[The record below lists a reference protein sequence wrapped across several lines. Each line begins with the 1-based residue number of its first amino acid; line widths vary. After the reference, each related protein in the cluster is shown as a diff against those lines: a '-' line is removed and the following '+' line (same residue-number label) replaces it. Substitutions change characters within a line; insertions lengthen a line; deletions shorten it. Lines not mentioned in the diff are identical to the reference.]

1 MQVHPTLGRVSSKQK
16 DLVLGMLQNNMQ
28 TGSTLHQQIPG
39 CVAGIREL
47 TQRLQERGTA
57 VYLVSGGFRSI
68 INPIADM
75 LNIPRDHVYAN
86 TIVYKVC
93 CLHSSMSVPQVSNK
107 QHPLCRGHKGI
118 LIL

>member
-1 MQVHPTLGRVSSKQK
+1 
-16 DLVLGMLQNNMQ
+16 MLP
-28 TGSTLHQQIPG
+28 LQIPG
-39 CVAGIREL
+39 CAAGIREL

-86 TIVYKVC
+86 TILYKVC
-93 CLHSSMSVPQVSNK
+93 CLHSCLSVTLLVDCQQKAASSV
-107 QHPLCRGHKGI
+107 QDV
-118 LIL
+118 